1 MDRHGCVPI
10 KLYLWTWK
18 WEYSHHSLSMEDW
31 FLHPLQTPKST
42 DAQDTGYLESD
53 GGTGGLLFSCSVVSD
68 SFATTWTVG
77 HQAPLSMEFSR
88 QEYWSELPSPS
99 PRDIPDQGLNPN
111 LLHWQVGSLPLS
123 HQGSLYS
130 ALWGTGM
137 FSFLTWM
144 VDT

>member
-31 FLHPLQTPKST
+31 VLHPLQTPKST

-68 SFATTWTVG
+68 PFATRLLCPWNFPAKNIGVSY
-77 HQAPLSMEFSR
+77 HFL
-88 QEYWSELPSPS
+88 L
-99 PRDIPDQGLNPN
+99 QGI
-111 LLHWQVGSLPLS
+111 
-123 HQGSLYS
+123 
-130 ALWGTGM
+130 
-137 FSFLTWM
+137 FLTR
-144 VDT
+144 D